1 MTLNEAFAQALKENP
16 ISHLEMSWNMKIS
29 QRRLDEILNG
39 AEYSQDEELEMFRF
53 VFKMRQKKNGII
65 VPQAV
70 PTPEK
75 TNGI

>member
-1 MTLNEAFAQALKENP
+1 MTLKEAFAQAMRENP

-53 VFKMRQKKNGII
+53 VFKMRNKKNGIQVGHT
-65 VPQAV
+65 VPA
-70 PTPEK
+70 PEK